1 MTTAKN
7 AQDAL
12 EARLKEMEEEN
23 ELLLLQLH
31 QVQEELENYY
41 LRNQELEKGQSTPE
55 RVNAAF
61 GNSWVE
67 DELPETVA
75 ENERLRALV
84 EVQKKVRQLE
94 AQNALN
100 ARLGDILIHAADS
113 PASLWSVPGKLAKIW
128 RASSRQR
135 PLMPLAVRITT
146 RSSRLTVMGVLKR
159 LKGC

>member
-94 AQNALN
+94 AQNA
-100 ARLGDILIHAADS
+100 RT
-113 PASLWSVPGKLAKIW
+113 PGWAI
-128 RASSRQR
+128 S
-135 PLMPLAVRITT
+135 
-146 RSSRLTVMGVLKR
+146 
-159 LKGC
+159 